1 MVNIFDMA
9 KYTILRLL
17 QNGNSITPLKL
28 QKILYYLQAWFL
40 VYFDEKRLFENQP
53 EAWVNGPVYRDV
65 YEAYRDKGMYSQLT
79 MSDVDVADVDDVP
92 RVLGELHQSM
102 NLSDAQ
108 WALIEQV
115 LTHYGSMSQDRLV
128 FLTQSQRPWNEARKG
143 VAPFAYSDQKI
154 SFKSMYDYY
163 SQAIRQ

>member
-1 MVNIFDMA
+1 MVSIFDMA
-9 KYTILRLL
+9 KYTILRLI

-40 VYFDEKRLFENQP
+40 VYFHKERLFEDQP
-53 EAWVNGPVYRDV
+53 EAWVNGPVYRSI
-65 YEAYRDKGMYSQLT
+65 YEAYRSKGIYSQLT
-79 MSDVDVADVDDVP
+79 LADLGVEAEDVP
-92 RVLGELHQSM
+92 HVLGDLHQSM
-102 NLSDAQ
+102 NLSDDK

-128 FLTQSQRPWNEARKG
+128 FLTHSQAPWNEARKG
-143 VAPFAYSDQKI
+143 VQPFAYSDQKI

-163 SQAIRQ
+163 SHAVSQ

>member
-17 QNGNSITPLKL
+17 QNGNSISPLKL
-28 QKILYYLQAWFL
+28 QKILYYLQAWYL
-40 VYFDEKRLFENQP
+40 VYFHEELLFEDQP

-65 YEAYRDKGMYSQLT
+65 YEAYRNKGIYSQLT
-79 MSDVDVADVDDVP
+79 LADIGVEVEEIP
-92 RVLGELHQSM
+92 RVLGDLHQSM
-102 NLSDAQ
+102 NLSDNK

-128 FLTQSQRPWNEARKG
+128 FLTHSQAPWNEARKG
-143 VAPFAYSDQKI
+143 TQPFAYSDQKI
-154 SFKSMYDYY
+154 SFKTMYDYY
-163 SQAIRQ
+163 SHAISQ

>member
-9 KYTILRLL
+9 KYTILRLI

-40 VYFDEKRLFENQP
+40 VYFKEERLFEEQP
-53 EAWVNGPVYRDV
+53 EACVNGPVYRDV
-65 YEAYRDKGMYSQLT
+65 YDAYRDKGIYSQLT
-79 MSDVDVADVDDVP
+79 LADIGVDEEAVP
-92 RVLGELHQSM
+92 KVLGELHQSM
-102 NLSDAQ
+102 NLSDEK

-128 FLTQSQRPWNEARKG
+128 FLTHSQLPWNEARRG
-143 VAPFAYSDQKI
+143 VPPFAYSDQKI

-163 SQAIRQ
+163 SNAIRQ

>member
-1 MVNIFDMA
+1 MVNIFDLA

-40 VYFDEKRLFENQP
+40 VYFKEERLFDEQP
-53 EAWVNGPVYRDV
+53 EAWVNGPVYRNV
-65 YEAYRDKGMYSQLT
+65 YEAYRDKGLYSQLT
-79 MSDVDVADVDDVP
+79 LADVGVAEEEVTN
-92 RVLGELHQSM
+92 VLGELHQSM
-102 NLSDAQ
+102 NLSDEK

-115 LTHYGSMSQDRLV
+115 LTHYGSMSQDRLI
-128 FLTQSQRPWNEARKG
+128 FLTHSQLPWNEARRG

-163 SQAIRQ
+163 SQALRQ

>member
-28 QKILYYLQAWFL
+28 QKILYYLQAWYL
-40 VYFDEKRLFENQP
+40 VYFHEERLFEDQP

-65 YEAYRDKGMYSQLT
+65 YEAYRNKGIYSQLT
-79 MSDVDVADVDDVP
+79 LADIGVAVDDVP

-102 NLSDAQ
+102 NLSDDR

-115 LTHYGSMSQDRLV
+115 LTHYGSMSQDTPV
-128 FLTQSQRPWNEARKG
+128 SLTHSQPPWNEARKG
-143 VAPFAYSDQKI
+143 VQPFAYSDQKI

-163 SQAIRQ
+163 SHAVSQ

>member
-1 MVNIFDMA
+1 MVNILDMA
-9 KYTILRLL
+9 KYIILRLL
-17 QNGNSITPLKL
+17 QNGNTITPLKL

-40 VYFDEKRLFENQP
+40 VYFDKQRLFENQP

-65 YEAYRDKGMYSQLT
+65 YDEYRNKGMYSQLT
-79 MSDVDVADVDDVP
+79 LADAGVTDVDEVP
-92 RVLGELHQSM
+92 SVLGGLHQSM

-128 FLTQSQRPWNEARKG
+128 FLTHSQLPWNEARRG
-143 VAPFAYSDQKI
+143 VQPFAYSEQKI

>member
-9 KYTILRLL
+9 KYSILRLL

-40 VYFDEKRLFENQP
+40 VYFKKERLFEEQP

-65 YEAYRDKGMYSQLT
+65 YEAYRDKGIYSQL
-79 MSDVDVADVDDVP
+79 ALDDIGVTEENVP
-92 RVLGELHQSM
+92 RVLGDLHQSM
-102 NLSDAQ
+102 NLSDEK

-128 FLTQSQRPWNEARKG
+128 FLTHSQLPWNEARRG
-143 VAPFAYSDQKI
+143 VPPFEYSNQKI

>member
-28 QKILYYLQAWFL
+28 QKVLYYLQAWFL
-40 VYFDEKRLFENQP
+40 VYFKEERLFEEQP
-53 EAWVNGPVYRDV
+53 EAWVNGPVYRNI
-65 YEAYRDKGMYSQLT
+65 YEEYRDKGMYSQLT
-79 MSDVDVADVDDVP
+79 LADAGVADVDEVQK
-92 RVLGELHQSM
+92 VLGDLHQSM
-102 NLSDAQ
+102 NLSDEK

-128 FLTQSQRPWNEARKG
+128 FLTHSQLPWNEARRG
-143 VAPFAYSDQKI
+143 VPPFAYSDQKI

-163 SQAIRQ
+163 SQAIR